1 LGCQGAKNP
10 KTPLVQAK
18 ALFNRAAESREVYL
32 RGRLIAAG
40 KTLGIEIH
48 PNQSSGVLSSVS
60 WGDVLVK
67 QKIHQDI
74 SFNDLLDVIVY

>member
-1 LGCQGAKNP
+1 MGCKGAK
-10 KTPLVQAK
+10 KLKRAVVQSK
-18 ALFNRAAESREVYL
+18 ALFKRAGESREVYL
-32 RGRLIAAG
+32 RGRLVADC
-40 KTLGIEIH
+40 KTLGVEIH

-67 QKIHQDI
+67 QKIHRDI